1 MDCPLAVIDTV
12 PLALSPLSVAVMVY
26 VPASVTVN
34 TAVPVLVLVCV
45 VVPLFSQVTVEP
57 LVTVTVMVDAKNV
70 SVTS

>member
-1 MDCPLAVIDTV
+1 
-12 PLALSPLSVAVMVY
+12 MVY